1 MRGVG
6 DDAHVEEERLLK
18 ELPHVVG
25 RVYLLHLD
33 LGVDIAV
40 IQEVD
45 VRVLHLGY
53 RVGVAHLLKKH
64 FAFTFLELGLSSP
77 KFPYHV
83 DDVIEGQQRMALD
96 LCVDVLA
103 HRAARQKP
111 HQLDVVP
118 NT

>member
-25 RVYLLHLD
+25 CVDLLHLD
-33 LGVDIAV
+33 LGVDVAV

-45 VRVLHLGY
+45 VCVLHLGY
-53 RVGVAHLLKKH
+53 RVGVAHLRKKH
-64 FAFTFLELGLSSP
+64 FPLRALEHGLSVP

-96 LCVDVLA
+96 FCVDVLA

-111 HQLDVVP
+111 NQLDVVP